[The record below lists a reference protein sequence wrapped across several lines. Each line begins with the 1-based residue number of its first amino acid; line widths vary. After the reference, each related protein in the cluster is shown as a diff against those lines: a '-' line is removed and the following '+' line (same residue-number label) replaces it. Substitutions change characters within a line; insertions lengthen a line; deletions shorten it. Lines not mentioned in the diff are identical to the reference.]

1 MAGSGS
7 LSPLSPLL
15 ASDRCERRATGT
27 EAPFSARTLGTGGA
41 ARFDA
46 DMAGAEVRRA
56 RGRKV
61 RSAGR
66 ILLASVLI
74 GGGLI
79 DGAGMSR
86 TCWVAER
93 GRAALASQPT
103 RRRGSCEAT
112 PSCG

>member
-1 MAGSGS
+1 MAARVGREVIVSMADGR
-7 LSPLSPLL
+7 
-15 ASDRCERRATGT
+15 ASTAFIV
-27 EAPFSARTLGTGGA
+27 AGA

-46 DMAGAEVRRA
+46 DMVGAEVRRA

-86 TCWVAER
+86 AKQILPSLSTSLYEMPLGPGEPLTSHRHVR
-93 GRAALASQPT
+93 HTPT
-103 RRRGSCEAT
+103 S
-112 PSCG
+112 P